1 MGIMDSIKAIGQKW
15 KNLSYARM
23 LNGSAPI
30 YSQFGTNI
38 YASDVVQQAL
48 GAIVREMSKLNPT
61 HIRLKGFD
69 PIPVEDSEY
78 QRVLNNPNFLMTT
91 SEFIEKFMWNLVLH
105 YNSFIYKEYD
115 RNGTIKSLYPV
126 TPTNVTLLEDQTGK
140 LYLKMRFKNGYEA
153 TLPYERF
160 IHLRKNYSVDDF
172 MGGNEAG
179 QPDNDA
185 LLGVLRL
192 NDMLLQGVKKALNAS
207 FAING
212 VVKFGG
218 MIEREKTEKAVR
230 EFEKQLRNSESGILA
245 IDGKADYLQF
255 KRDIKI
261 VDEATLRFI
270 DDKILRNFGV
280 PVEIVRGNY
289 TTEIYEAFYQAT
301 LEPFVIGVSQKFTKG
316 LLKDTGNKGYKDE
329 IKFYPEELAFMNM
342 SQRLTMVD
350 LLGQSGTLFEN
361 EKRVAFGYR
370 PLKELE
376 GIRKQSLNYIDTNI
390 ASAYQT
396 QKNKMKGDGTNE

>member
-1 MGIMDSIKAIGQKW
+1 MGIIDSIKAISQKR
-15 KNLSYARM
+15 KNLSYAKM

-48 GAIVREMSKLNPT
+48 GVIVREMSKLNPT

-69 PIPVEDSEY
+69 PIPVEDSDY

-115 RNGTIKSLYPV
+115 RNGTLKSLYPV
-126 TPTNVTLLEDQTGK
+126 TPTNVTILEDNTGK
-140 LYLKMRFKNGYEA
+140 LYLKMLFKNGYHA
-153 TLPYERF
+153 TLPYDLF
-160 IHLRKNYSVDDF
+160 LHLRRNYSMDDF
-172 MGGNEAG
+172 MGGNEVG

-230 EFEKQLRNSESGILA
+230 EFEKELKNSESGILA
-245 IDGKADYLQF
+245 LDGKADYLQF
-255 KRDIKI
+255 KRDIKV

-280 PVEIVRGNY
+280 PVEIIRGNY
-289 TTEIYEAFYQAT
+289 TTEIYEAFYQVT
-301 LEPFVIGVSQKFTKG
+301 LEPYVIGISQKFTQG
-316 LLKDTGNKGYKDE
+316 LLRGNKASFKEE

-342 SQRLTMVD
+342 TQRLTMVD

-376 GIRKQSLNYIDTNI
+376 GIRKQSLNYIDVNI
-390 ASAYQT
+390 ASAYQMK
-396 QKNKMKGDGTNE
+396 KNKMKGDGTNE